1 MGLSFAAGMVQ
12 NLHLNPRGSH
22 PPHMQR
28 NRPIYLQGA
37 VMNLAYH
44 DPSVDLY
51 AGDALDVLAE
61 MEPESVHMCV
71 TSPPYW
77 GLRKYEGDS
86 DRVWGDVECAHE
98 WEDIAPAPSRS
109 WDQAV
114 GSSTLDGGK
123 TTQFHASQASGSH
136 STCLRCGAWRG
147 SFGLEPLH
155 DCLGWATGS
164 RCNACYVCHTLA
176 FLDAIRRVLRSDGVV
191 FWNLGDSYSGSGKGG
206 AFSNASDKQAT
217 NVGANHTSHNGI
229 VPDGLKPK
237 DMVLI
242 PQRIALAAQAAGWWV
257 RSDIIWAKP
266 NPMPE
271 SVTDRPTSSYEH
283 VLMLT
288 KAATYYWDQEA
299 VREPAE
305 YGFRPTK
312 GASIFDRVG
321 DSQHALERTTSTT
334 YGGEATGRNMR
345 DVWEIAT
352 QPYPEAHFATF
363 PEAIPERCITAACP
377 EDGTVLDPFAGSGTT
392 LAVAKRLGRKA
403 IGIEL
408 SEAYSILASKRI
420 EGAMAR
426 ML

>member
-37 VMNLAYH
+37 VINLAYH

-61 MEPESVHMCV
+61 MEPESVHMVV

-77 GLRKYEGDS
+77 GLRKYEGDDS
-86 DRVWGDVECAHE
+86 DE
-98 WEDIAPAPSRS
+98 P
-109 WDQAV
+109 
-114 GSSTLDGGK
+114 
-123 TTQFHASQASGSH
+123 
-136 STCLRCGAWRG
+136 
-147 SFGLEPLH
+147 FGLEPLH

-176 FLDAIRRVLRSDGVV
+176 FLDAIRRVLRGDGVV
-191 FWNLGDSYSGSGKGG
+191 FWNLGDSYAGSSGSG
-206 AFSNASDKQAT
+206 
-217 NVGANHTSHNGI
+217 
-229 VPDGLKPK
+229 GLKPK

-242 PQRIALAAQAAGWWV
+242 PQRIALAAQSAGWWM

-288 KAATYYWDQEA
+288 KSARYYWDQDA
-299 VREPAE
+299 VREPLQPDSVERYKYSLNGSYTPGSAYPDE
-305 YGFRPTK
+305 KRERPQQWK
-312 GASIFDRVG
+312 QNPV
-321 DSQHALERTTSTT
+321 
-334 YGGEATGRNMR
+334 GRNMR
-345 DVWEIAT
+345 DVWEVAT
-352 QPYPEAHFATF
+352 QPYPDAHFATF
-363 PEAIPERCITAACP
+363 PEAIPERCILAGTSEHGVCAECGAP
-377 EDGTVLDPFAGSGTT
+377 WERIIEREPTGETQKMADGWDTGPGGHGTIHREGREAGETGVAVTVPVTKGWQSSCDHEREPIPARVLDPFAGSGTT

-403 IGIEL
+403 IGIEK
-408 SEAYSILASKRI
+408 SEAYASLASKRI
-420 EGAMAR
+420 EGEMAR